1 MIQTRRAHS
10 SKPPPYL
17 ASRGGN
23 SRVPPN
29 KLYGICALRLPVY
42 CDPHPT
48 GCPLIR
54 LIAPISRHNCASFT
68 PFTCSRVRVRIGG
81 IKATARLTSL
91 APKGAVHAPGEGVL
105 GAAWVALGGRA
116 VTNAPSTD
124 PRRGEEL
131 SAMSALIEPSRDR
144 RNRHLHTN
152 RLRGRKRALCP
163 HLDRAE
169 GIRRS

>member
-42 CDPHPT
+42 GDPHPT

-54 LIAPISRHNCASFT
+54 LIAPIRRHNCASFT

-163 HLDRAE
+163 HLDRVE
-169 GIRRS
+169 GIRHS